1 MLNAT
6 QTLSGSQNYESFK
19 KEKQHKIFTA
29 ETC

>member
-19 KEKQHKIFTA
+19 KEKHNIFTA